1 MIDAAG
7 GLAIIGL
14 SKTIQRHRV
23 RWFQAVAA
31 MMLMLLPA
39 MTQTALS
46 QQGPGRAFE
55 VMPVAASDGSGRSL
69 LVNVMRPEG
78 KGPFPL
84 AVINHGSPAQA
95 SQRPQMQVPTF
106 NRLSRWLV
114 AQGYVVALPL
124 RRGYGAV
131 GGKWDENYGPCD
143 RPDYVRGGRETARDI
158 QAVIDALAQ
167 KDFVRKQAIIVI
179 GQSAG
184 GWGTLALASQ
194 NPNNV
199 IGYVNFAGGR
209 GGHRNN
215 AANDNCAPDA
225 LVQASGEFGKTA
237 RRPSLWIYT
246 ENDSFFAPALVRRMF
261 QQYQAG
267 GGQASLHILPP
278 VGNDG
283 HQAISDEKGFALWSP
298 VLAQFLKGLR

>member
-1 MIDAAG
+1 MKQDSNDGTADQSPIPHFIVPRRQSRLMALSIVIAALSLAMVRG
-7 GLAIIGL
+7 GL
-14 SKTIQRHRV
+14 
-23 RWFQAVAA
+23 
-31 MMLMLLPA
+31 
-39 MTQTALS
+39 S
-46 QQGPGRAFE
+46 QDGRAFE
-55 VMPVAASDGSGRSL
+55 VMPVPASDGSGRSL

-84 AVINHGSPAQA
+84 VVINHGSPAQA
-95 SQRPQMQVPTF
+95 NERPSMQVPTF

-114 AQGYVVALPL
+114 TQGYVVALPL

-131 GGKWDENYGPCD
+131 GGSWDEAYGPCG
-143 RPDYVRGGRETARDI
+143 RPDYIKGGRETARDI
-158 QAVIDALAQ
+158 QAAIDGLLQ
-167 KDFVRKQAIIVI
+167 KDFVRKQNVVVI

-194 NPNNV
+194 NPKNV

-215 AANDNCAPDA
+215 TPNDNCTPDA
-225 LVQASGEFGKTA
+225 LVQAASEFGKTA

-246 ENDSFFAPALVRRMF
+246 ENDSFFAPALVKRMY

-267 GGQASLHILPP
+267 GGQATLHILPP
-278 VGNDG
+278 VGHDG